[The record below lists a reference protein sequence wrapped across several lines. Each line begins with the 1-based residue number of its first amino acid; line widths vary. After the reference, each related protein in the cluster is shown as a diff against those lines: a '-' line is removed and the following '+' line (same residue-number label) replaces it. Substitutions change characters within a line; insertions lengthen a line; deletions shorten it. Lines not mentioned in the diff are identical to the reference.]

1 MLIYEKKLITVDG
14 EEIEFDPTAIY
25 TDEELETVTRKL
37 FGTLANVPSDEDEEI
52 TVSGGTFEIDDK
64 GRVLIP
70 KESDEES
77 EEEDDEEDDAEAE
90 EEKDIVKLVYGNSKK
105 MQFSVSGIPDS
116 ANDAEITVAII
127 DKDGGEVT
135 IIPNTDTD
143 SKYQLTL
150 EASPAE
156 GGTVEGAGKYE
167 EGEEVTISATANEGY
182 AFVEWGDGDTNASRT
197 YIMPGSASTLTATFE
212 AVSKKTSYTVHYY
225 ESGTTTP
232 LHEDKEVSDMD
243 VGTVVTENAV
253 TAEGY
258 TPDAASKE
266 ITLVE
271 DASSNVITFEYT
283 NNQPEQ

>member
-1 MLIYEKKLITVDG
+1 MLIYEKKVNTAG
-14 EEIEFDPTAIY
+14 EGEPEV
-25 TDEELETVTRKL
+25 LVRKL
-37 FGTLANVPSDEDEEI
+37 YGTLANVPSADDEEI

-70 KESDEES
+70 KESDG
-77 EEEDDEEDDAEAE
+77 EDEGEDDAEAE

-105 MQFSVSGIPDS
+105 MQFSVSGIPDF

-135 IIPNTDTD
+135 IIPNTDTG

-182 AFVEWGDGDTNASRT
+182 AFVEWGDGDANASRT
-197 YIMPGSASTLTATFE
+197 YTMPGSASTLTATFE
-212 AVSKKTSYTVHYY
+212 AVSKKTSYTVHYQ
-225 ESGTTTP
+225 ESGTQSP
-232 LHEDKEVSDMD
+232 LADDKEVSDVD
-243 VGTVVTENAV
+243 VGTVATEDAITV
-253 TAEGY
+253 EDY

-271 DASSNVITFEYT
+271 DAASNVITFNYT
-283 NNQPEQ
+283 HN

>member
-52 TVSGGTFEIDDK
+52 TVDGGEFEIDDK

-70 KESDEES
+70 KEADAD
-77 EEEDDEEDDAEAE
+77 EDDNEDEDPDAEEAE
-90 EEKDIVKLVYGNSKK
+90 DEKEVVKLVYGTEKK
-105 MQFSVSGIPDS
+105 MQFSVSGIPDFK
-116 ANDAEITVAII
+116 NDAEITVAII

-135 IIPNTDTD
+135 IIPNTDPD

-156 GGTVEGAGKYE
+156 GGTVEGSGKYE

-197 YIMPGSASTLTATFE
+197 YTMPGSASTLTATFE
-212 AVSKKTSYTVHYY
+212 AVPEKTSYTVHYY
-225 ESGTTTP
+225 ESGTTTE
-232 LHEDKEVSDMD
+232 LYADKEVSDVD
-243 VGTVVTENAV
+243 VGAVVTENAV
-253 TAEGY
+253 TVEDY

-271 DASSNVITFEYT
+271 DAASNVITFNYT
-283 NNQPEQ
+283 HN

>member
-1 MLIYEKKLITVDG
+1 MLIYEKKLITVGG

-37 FGTLANVPSDEDEEI
+37 FGTLANVPSDEDKEI
-52 TVSGGTFEIDDK
+52 TVDGGEFEIDDK

-70 KESDEES
+70 KESDEEN
-77 EEEDDEEDDAEAE
+77 EGEDDAEAE

-105 MQFSVSGIPDS
+105 MQFSVSGIPDF

-150 EASPAE
+150 KASPAE

-182 AFVEWGDGDTNASRT
+182 AFVEWGDGDANASRT
-197 YIMPGSASTLTATFE
+197 YTMPGSASTLTATFE
-212 AVSKKTSYTVHYY
+212 AVYKKTSYTVHYY

-232 LHEDKEVSDMD
+232 LHDDKEVSDMD
-243 VGTVVTENAV
+243 VGTAVTENAV
-253 TAEGY
+253 TVEGY

-283 NNQPEQ
+283 NN